1 MITVVVYKKKKMAPK
16 GSGAIRL
23 CDRVG
28 VRKRKYVTVE
38 VGFEGSYMLKSHS
51 VRQFTSGCLQDVY
64 LSTPSTMSAC
74 MPRCPT
80 MMIMD

>member
-1 MITVVVYKKKKMAPK
+1 M
-16 GSGAIRL
+16 
-23 CDRVG
+23 
-28 VRKRKYVTVE
+28 E